1 MICQENVTLIVTT
14 CKLVEGPRPK
24 CEQFWPGEVGD
35 KVAQHIANAR
45 DITVEPIETTL
56 LTDHLVLRKFKVTDK
71 VFGRKDMIVQQL
83 HYIGWPDH
91 GVPTGASMTS
101 FSLMLDMFVMHLLKT
116 EKNNEKTIVHCSAG
130 IGRTGTTIALAHLM
144 INTWA

>member
-1 MICQENVTLIVTT
+1 
-14 CKLVEGPRPK
+14 
-24 CEQFWPGEVGD
+24 
-35 KVAQHIANAR
+35 
-45 DITVEPIETTL
+45 
-56 LTDHLVLRKFKVTDK
+56 
-71 VFGRKDMIVQQL
+71 
-83 HYIGWPDH
+83 
-91 GVPTGASMTS
+91 VPTGASMTS